1 MPASHDFDFQ
11 SLFAEPS
18 DDGWTP
24 SAKGVQRRVRLHLP
38 EMMVVEFRFEA
49 GAVGAPH
56 AHPHIQSSYIRE
68 GSFDVTIAGT
78 TRRLAAGGGFIVP
91 GGFEHGVV
99 ARERGLLV
107 DVFTPRR
114 EDFLQE

>member
-1 MPASHDFDFQ
+1 MPAPEIIDLH
-11 SLFAEPS
+11 SLFATPS

-24 SAKGVQRRVRLHLP
+24 SAKGVERRVRLNLP

-56 AHPHIQSSYIRE
+56 AHPHVQSSFVRE
-68 GSFDVTIAGT
+68 GTFDVTIAGAT
-78 TRRLAAGGGFIVP
+78 KRLGAGGGFIVP

-99 ARERGLLV
+99 AVERGLLI

-114 EDFLQE
+114 EDFLLV